1 MTTIVGEKKN
11 GDILFPNDFTVC
23 GTPDA
28 IRSGL
33 SRMCRNGLIY
43 RYAKGIYYIPI
54 IDKWDGSQREPSLDT
69 VAHRIA
75 ERDNARIIPTGI
87 YALNRLGLS
96 TQVQTN
102 IVYITD
108 GSQRLMKFGKGKCIT
123 FKHSNDLN
131 NFAYQSKVM
140 QLVVMALREIGEKDL
155 TEAQLSEIKNI
166 IENSVSKTDFNHD
179 IALAPIWI
187 KKLLQK

>member
-1 MTTIVGEKKN
+1 
-11 GDILFPNDFTVC
+11 
-23 GTPDA
+23 
-28 IRSGL
+28 
-33 SRMCRNGLIY
+33 
-43 RYAKGIYYIPI
+43 
-54 IDKWDGSQREPSLDT
+54 
-69 VAHRIA
+69 
-75 ERDNARIIPTGI
+75 
-87 YALNRLGLS
+87 
-96 TQVQTN
+96 
-102 IVYITD
+102 
-108 GSQRLMKFGKGKCIT
+108 MKFGKGKCIT